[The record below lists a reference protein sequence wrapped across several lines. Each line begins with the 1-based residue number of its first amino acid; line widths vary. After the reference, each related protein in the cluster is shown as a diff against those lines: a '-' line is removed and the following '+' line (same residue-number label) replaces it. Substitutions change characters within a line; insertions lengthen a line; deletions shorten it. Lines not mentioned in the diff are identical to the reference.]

1 MVSTYRTFNGKRYT
15 LYDTANTAKTRNQV
29 QRNAKEEYAR
39 VRTVVVKGMS
49 AKFPNKYVV
58 YVNGRR

>member
-1 MVSTYRTFNGKRYT
+1 MVSTYKTFNGTRYT
-15 LYDTANTAKTRNQV
+15 LYDTANTVKTRNRV
-29 QRNAKEEYAR
+29 QRNAKKDYVR

-49 AKFPNKYVV
+49 AKFPKKYVV